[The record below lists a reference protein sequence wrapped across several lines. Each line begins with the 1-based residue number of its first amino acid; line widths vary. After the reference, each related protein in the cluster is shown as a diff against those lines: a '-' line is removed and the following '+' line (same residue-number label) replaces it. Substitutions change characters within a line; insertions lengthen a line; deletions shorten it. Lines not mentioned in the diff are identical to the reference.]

1 MTIIRSVLQF
11 RFDQWLSMAE
21 IARAS
26 RISQG
31 PVHNLLLRARVAGLD
46 RWALPEGLDDAAPRR
61 AESAGPGTEPEAEA
75 PESEAHLP
83 GPVRDLRYSRSF
95 WASSNIAVL
104 VPGAALR
111 TARVR
116 CEGSSA
122 EHAAEAAG
130 ARYAVP
136 PAATAGANMRRP
148 RSSARPHTL
157 HRWTRSDS
165 ALGIGVPQ
173 REQSCNVPA
182 GGTSTKGFRRSH
194 PFAAEC
200 RGTPPTLLGDGP
212 VQATLVLA
220 LAVACR
226 GSAAPLPQ

>member
-1 MTIIRSVLQF
+1 MTIIRSVLQV

-26 RISQG
+26 RVSQG
-31 PVHNLLLRARVAGLD
+31 PVHNLLSRARLAGLD

-61 AESAGPGTEPEAEA
+61 AESVGPGAEPEAES
-75 PESEAHLP
+75 PETGAHLP
-83 GPVRDLRYSRSF
+83 GPVRDLQYSRSF
-95 WASSNIAVL
+95 LANSNIAVL
-104 VPGAALR
+104 LPGAAVR

-136 PAATAGANMRRP
+136 PAATADANMRRP

-157 HRWTRSDS
+157 HRWIRSDS

-173 REQSCNVPA
+173 GEQSCNVPA
-182 GGTSTKGFRRSH
+182 WGTSTKRFRRSH
-194 PFAAEC
+194 PFASESSDDL
-200 RGTPPTLLGDGP
+200 TSPPNRMGQ
-212 VQATLVLA
+212 V
-220 LAVACR
+220 R
-226 GSAAPLPQ
+226 RF